1 MALAAERAISAK
13 QNSFSERVVDFTP
26 ENLRAPFVLRVAALA
41 IDYIVVIA
49 IPVVWLILSRM
60 LSDLGTTSFLGP
72 TPWLIALVLFI
83 ANSLVLPMLRGRTLG
98 KFLVGLTI
106 VGRDGT
112 RPTALAIIRRN
123 ILGYLLTILTFGIG
137 FLIAAVNSSG
147 RALHDMVGGTV
158 VIQGRRRERPQNS

>member
-13 QNSFSERVVDFTP
+13 QNYVAERVVDFTP

-41 IDYIVVIA
+41 IDYILVVA
-49 IPVVWLILSRM
+49 IPVIWLILSRM
-60 LSDLGTTSFLGP
+60 LSELGTTSFLGL
-72 TPWLIALVLFI
+72 TPWLIALVLFVS
-83 ANSLVLPMLRGRTLG
+83 NSLILPVLRGRTLG

-106 VGRDGT
+106 VSMDGT
-112 RPTALAIIRRN
+112 RPTALAIVRRN

-158 VIQGRRRERPQNS
+158 VIQGRRAERQQNA